1 LVAFPLPD
9 LCVRNK
15 TIVFAAFVAD
25 SRPDM

>member
-1 LVAFPLPD
+1 LPD